1 MSFVA
6 TIDTWGDW
14 DNEEYTGSLA
24 DTKVFTPSAAQSAA
38 AAVANGEPTTIGGAP
53 AELAAPPG
61 LEQTVPNPP
70 LAANEIVQQYSATVV
85 SSTATAG
92 AVAAV
97 NSSGLL
103 SSVPTIGGV
112 QLQQQQQQQNNQVQ
126 YPEINA
132 AAVTNAAATTSVPS
146 HLRQTTVD
154 LPQQLSAASLS
165 AEQSQYFNSLSSQN
179 STQQQQAQAAAV
191 AAAQQQQQ
199 QAAAVAAQ
207 QQAAAINAYQVPVTV
222 QYPVSGYVTAGS
234 TYGEVVAAQQ
244 APQARKP
251 RARVPPPS
259 KIPATAVEMPGD
271 SLNTIGY
278 LDVQF
283 GGLDFGTDD
292 SFDSLGDNKFSSS
305 SLDNSGQNV
314 SSAAVDVSGGGDYNQ
329 SVASVVKHQQQ
340 QQSSPLGHQQ
350 PQNTGLAASV
360 DALSVQ
366 NDNSLYAAANNQ
378 RSVSNVGVQQQQQQ
392 QQHAPSSVSLNNS
405 GL

>member
-1 MSFVA
+1 M
-6 TIDTWGDW
+6 
-14 DNEEYTGSLA
+14 
-24 DTKVFTPSAAQSAA
+24 FTPSAAQSAT
-38 AAVANGEPTTIGGAP
+38 ANGEPTIGTTT
-53 AELAAPPG
+53 ELSAPPG
-61 LEQTVPNPP
+61 LEQTIPNPP
-70 LAANEIVQQYSATVV
+70 IADEIVQQYSATVV

-97 NSSGLL
+97 NSGLL
-103 SSVPTIGGV
+103 NSGPTIAGV
-112 QLQQQQQQQNNQVQ
+112 TQQQQQQQQNNQVQ

-132 AAVTNAAATTSVPS
+132 AAVTNAAATSSIPS

-179 STQQQQAQAAAV
+179 STQQQQQQQALAAQAAA
-191 AAAQQQQQ
+191 AA
-199 QAAAVAAQ
+199 AAQ
-207 QQAAAINAYQVPVTV
+207 QQAAIDAYQVPVSV

-234 TYGEVVAAQQ
+234 TYGEVAAQQ

-292 SFDSLGDNKFSSS
+292 SFDSIGDKFTTSN
-305 SLDNSGQNV
+305 LDNSGQNV
-314 SSAAVDVSGGGDYNQ
+314 TSPVDVSGGGDYSQ
-329 SVASVVKHQQQ
+329 SAASVVKQQQ
-340 QQSSPLGHQQ
+340 QQQPSPLGQ
-350 PQNTGLAASV
+350 PQNANLVAS
-360 DALSVQ
+360 ALQQASQMHPTADSLSGQ
-366 NDNSLYAAANNQ
+366 NESLYAATNNQ
-378 RSVSNVGVQQQQQQ
+378 RSVSNVGVQQQ

-405 GL
+405 GEFDVLFLCMF